1 MKCHSTEPKA
11 AVILLRMIQDDL
23 PMLSLPDA
31 VDLLVSARWIVP
43 VVPAGQVLEN
53 HTIVVHQGRILGI
66 VSQARA
72 ATLKARERR
81 DLPNHVLIPGLI
93 NAHGHAAMSLF
104 RGLADDLPLMSW
116 LNEHIWPAEGRWVSE
131 DFVRT
136 GTRLAVS
143 EMLRGGTT
151 CFADM
156 YFYPEVA
163 ARVAMDAGIR
173 AQLAFP
179 VIDNPIPGA
188 QNSAEAIS
196 KGLRLHDESKHNELI
211 SVAFGPHAPY
221 TVGDETLI
229 RVRTLADELELP
241 VHMHIHETA
250 FEVAEALRLSG
261 KRPLQ
266 RLRELG
272 LLSPRLQAVHM
283 TQIDDQDLQ
292 LLSDYDVQII
302 HCPES
307 NLKLASGFCPVQRL
321 LENGITVGLG
331 TDGAASN
338 NDLDMFGELRTA
350 ALLAKG
356 ISGQP
361 TALDAHSALRMATL
375 AGAQALGVAE
385 QTGSLEPGKSA
396 DMVAVDLSAL
406 PLQPVYHPVSQLLYT
421 CNASHVSD
429 VWVAGQ
435 QKVRSGQLQLAD
447 QDGLLEAVNEW
458 AQRIQK
464 GDEQH
469 DA

>member
-1 MKCHSTEPKA
+1 
-11 AVILLRMIQDDL
+11 MIQDEL
-23 PMLSLPDA
+23 PILSLPDS
-31 VDLLVSARWIVP
+31 VDLLISARWIVP
-43 VVPAGQVLEN
+43 VVPAGQVLEQ
-53 HTIVVHQGRILGI
+53 HVVVVHQGRILGI

-72 ATLKARERR
+72 AGLQASERR
-81 DLPNHVLIPGLI
+81 ELPNHVLIPGLV

-104 RGLADDLPLMSW
+104 RGLADDLPLMRW
-116 LNEHIWPAEGRWVSE
+116 LNEHIWPAEGRWICE

-163 ARVAMDAGIR
+163 AQVAVDAGMR

-179 VIDNPIPGA
+179 VVDNPIPGA
-188 QNSAEAIS
+188 KNSAEAIA
-196 KGLRLHDESKHNELI
+196 KGLRLHDESKHNDLI

-241 VHMHIHETA
+241 VHMHVHETA
-250 FEVAEALRLSG
+250 FEVQEAVRLSG
-261 KRPLQ
+261 MRPLQ
-266 RLRELG
+266 RLRQLG

-283 TQIDDQDLQ
+283 TQIDDQDLR
-292 LLSDYDVQII
+292 LLCDFGVQVI

-307 NLKLASGFCPVQRL
+307 NMKLASGFCPVQRL
-321 LENGITVGLG
+321 LDNGINVALG

-338 NDLDMFGELRTA
+338 NDLDMFAELRTA

-361 TALDAHSALRMATL
+361 TALDAHSALHMATL
-375 AGAQALGVAE
+375 AGAQALGIAE

-396 DMVAVDLSAL
+396 DIVAVDLSAL
-406 PLQPVYHPVSQLLYT
+406 ALQPVYHPVSQLLYT
-421 CNASHVSD
+421 CNASQVSD
-429 VWVAGQ
+429 VWVAGR

-447 QDGLLEAVNEW
+447 QDGLLEAVNQW
-458 AQRIQK
+458 AQQIQT